1 MQWVGQMDLDV
12 SDIVQQIKQSM
23 FWMVSLTFDLIH
35 FVGHCPCSKY
45 PCIGVSSKLNIMQWV
60 GQMDLDMSDIV
71 QQIKQSMFWM
81 VSLTF
86 DLIHFVGHCPA
97 NIHVLE
103 YLAN

>member
-12 SDIVQQIKQSM
+12 SDIVQQIKESIY
-23 FWMVSLTFDLIH
+23 WMV
-35 FVGHCPCSKY
+35 P
-45 PCIGVSSKLNIMQWV
+45 
-60 GQMDLDMSDIV
+60 
-71 QQIKQSMFWM
+71 
-81 VSLTF
+81 LTF

>member
-12 SDIVQQIKQSM
+12 SDIVQQIKQPM

-35 FVGHCPCSKY
+35 FVGHCP
-45 PCIGVSSKLNIMQWV
+45 IV
-60 GQMDLDMSDIV
+60 SDIV
-71 QQIKQSMFWM
+71 QQIKQSIYWM
-81 VSLTF
+81 VPLTF
-86 DLIHFVGHCPA
+86 NLIHFVGHCPA